1 MKVRKFKIKI
11 RNSTDDAELFEDFKK
26 DFVKT
31 WKAAEK
37 GLLKNDEYE
46 LELAFPDVT
55 YLSKIFR
62 PERIR
67 MIQMIKEK
75 KPDSIYQLAKLLGR
89 TTANV
94 QRDVSELAEL
104 GIIELKKAKK
114 KGQKREVVTPEY
126 NWDGFDIAV

>member
-11 RNSTDDAELFEDFKK
+11 RNSTNNAELFDSFKN

-37 GLLKNDEYE
+37 GQLTSEYE

-94 QRDVSELAEL
+94 QRDVNELAEL

-114 KGQKREVVTPEY
+114 KGQKREIVTPEF

>member
-1 MKVRKFKIKI
+1 MKVRKFKIKV
-11 RNSTDDAELFEDFKK
+11 RNSTNNAELFDDFKK

-37 GLLKNDEYE
+37 GLLKSDAYE

-67 MIQMIKEK
+67 LIQMIKEK
-75 KPDSIYQLAKLLGR
+75 RPDSIYQLAKLLGR

-94 QRDVSELAEL
+94 QRDVSELAKL

-114 KGQKREVVTPEY
+114 KGQKREIVTPEY

>member
-11 RNSTDDAELFEDFKK
+11 RNSTNNTELFDDFKK
-26 DFVKT
+26 DFVRT
-31 WKAAEK
+31 WKAAER

-94 QRDVSELAEL
+94 QRDVSDLAEL

>member
-11 RNSTDDAELFEDFKK
+11 RNSTNNAELFDSFKN

-37 GLLKNDEYE
+37 GHLTNEYE

-75 KPDSIYQLAKLLGR
+75 RPDSIYQLAKLLGR

-94 QRDVSELAEL
+94 QRDVNELAEL

-114 KGQKREVVTPEY
+114 KGQKREIVTPEY

>member
-11 RNSTDDAELFEDFKK
+11 RNSTNNAELFEDFRK
-26 DFVKT
+26 DFIHT
-31 WKAAEK
+31 WKRAEK
-37 GLLKNDEYE
+37 GQLKSDEYE

-89 TTANV
+89 ATPNV

-104 GIIELKKAKK
+104 GIIELKRARK
-114 KGQKREVVTPEY
+114 KGQKRQIVTPEY
-126 NWDGFDIAV
+126 NWDGF